1 MAFFAR
7 TSIEKGLDVST
18 EPPAH
23 GYSPS
28 AAEYPLAQAGERQGG
43 GIDTLITYAQSET
56 YRRDLEAIGHGV
68 PSTWSRS
75 SDESLAAHKNSLRT
89 GVSLFDNLYAAAL
102 AAESLIQLGE
112 KINLPAGI
120 VVEHD
125 SGGRPAPK
133 IELPEKLSDMATD
146 ARVGNYVDW
155 FNSAAPKM
163 KADIAELRKVESNPY
178 LNLANVDVAL
188 TPNVVSGQKVSR
200 RAILDE
206 QGNLLRIE
214 DQRNQAAPPLR
225 VANSPPPG
233 RSEQSQGIEID
244 TLKKRF
250 TARRVDEQNPDSD
263 VLVDVHVQAQ
273 KGRIGYDLFNQ
284 DVGKPMIIEQRRY
297 SADALV
303 EYYGR
308 LVPARSLPSLEFRD
322 KLLLYGG
329 KAFDIALDG
338 SMIALGVCRLS
349 KLSILQK
356 AASTMPGKSLL
367 SRAAV
372 TAPSMAA
379 AMPAATDAAAA
390 ITPGALGIAASH
402 AALETVVGAGGI
414 IGNNKWG
421 ETNASW
427 INASRG
433 AYFTVTC
440 LGGLSRKFSSTINGG
455 EALQAKMQHT
465 GSSGLNKASRLAE
478 GTMMATMPW
487 QVGQIMYHTGN
498 TLYDNWS
505 VRHYAPDLSPARLA
519 IAAAESLPDRIE
531 PSNSAS
537 KLKKS

>member
-7 TSIEKGLDVST
+7 SNIENELEIST
-18 EPPAH
+18 EPPAPGH
-23 GYSPS
+23 SLN
-28 AAEYPLAQAGERQGG
+28 AAEYLLTQGRQRHGD
-43 GIDTLITYAQSET
+43 GIDTLITPAQSET
-56 YRRDLEAIGHGV
+56 YRRDLETIGHGV

-75 SDESLAAHKNSLRT
+75 NDESLATHKNSLRK
-89 GVSLFDNLYAAAL
+89 GISLFDNLYAAAL
-102 AAESLIQLGE
+102 AAESLNQLGE
-112 KINLPAGI
+112 KINFPEGI
-120 VVEHD
+120 SVERD
-125 SGGRPAPK
+125 STGRPAPR
-133 IELPEKLSDMATD
+133 IELPKNLSDMATD
-146 ARVGNYVDW
+146 ARVGKYVEW

-163 KADIAELRKVESNPY
+163 KSGIAELKKVESNPY

-188 TPNVVSGQKVSR
+188 TPNMVNGKRVSR

-206 QGNLLRIE
+206 HGNLLRIDDE
-214 DQRNQAAPPLR
+214 HNQAAPALPG
-225 VANSPPPG
+225 ANSPPLG

-250 TARRVDEQNPDSD
+250 TARREDAQNPDSD
-263 VLVDVHVQAQ
+263 VLVDVQVQAQ

-297 SADALV
+297 SADAPV

-308 LVPARSLPSLEFRD
+308 LVPARSLPDLEFRD
-322 KLLLYGG
+322 KLFLYGG

-338 SMIALGVCRLS
+338 SMIALGGCRLA
-349 KLSILQK
+349 KLGILQK
-356 AASTMPGKSLL
+356 AASTMAGKSLL

-372 TAPSMAA
+372 MAPSMDA

-390 ITPGALGIAASH
+390 ITPRALGIAGSH
-402 AALETVVGAGGI
+402 AALETLVGAGGI

-455 EALQAKMQHT
+455 EALQAKMSEI
-465 GSSGLNKASRLAE
+465 GSSSLNKASRLAE

-498 TLYDNWS
+498 TLYDNWAN
-505 VRHYAPDLSPARLA
+505 RNARELSPARLA
-519 IAAAESLPDRIE
+519 IAAAEYLPDRIE
-531 PSNSAS
+531 PSSSAS